1 MPRLRLWQKC
11 TSITTKPSLCYI
23 FGRFCIF
30 WTFLEILIEILI
42 GMYTKIIFGTFWS
55 HFVKLVA
62 YTQKR
67 IYHILKLSSIILGR
81 RLCFYGHQ
89 LHFLNILLHFWT
101 FLEVF
106 WTFWTHKCLKM
117 YFHNNE
123 AFTDIWF
130 WIYKFNR
137 MSKNVQKC
145 PIMSNNVKKCN
156 KMIKNVPEVP

>member
-1 MPRLRLWQKC
+1 MSKNIPKFPKISKNIQKFPKISKNFQKFPKMSKICKNVQKC
-11 TSITTKPSLCYI
+11 NTVKASLLWKCI
-23 FGRFCIF
+23 FKQFVTFLDVSAYYGHF
-30 WTFLEILIEILI
+30 WTFLDILI

-101 FLEVF
+101 FF
-106 WTFWTHKCLKM
+106 
-117 YFHNNE
+117 
-123 AFTDIWF
+123 DIF
-130 WIYKFNR
+130 GHCGHI
-137 MSKNVQKC
+137 SV
-145 PIMSNNVKKCN
+145 
-156 KMIKNVPEVP
+156 